1 MSLHLWTATKQRR
14 TIERVPIPKSFHLW
28 QHTHMAQYQ
37 GFDLLGI
44 EPLLSDEERRTRDTV
59 REVLEREAVPLV
71 TQSFRDA
78 TFPTS
83 LVSTLAGLGVF
94 GAHIDGYGCAGIN
107 SVAYGL
113 VMQEL
118 ERVDSAIRSFVSVQS
133 SLAMS
138 AIWLH
143 GTEEQKQ
150 RFLPEMA
157 TGQKLGAFALT
168 EAAHGSDPSG
178 METHAE
184 RTSNGFLINGSKFW
198 ITNATLAGVIV
209 VWAKLDGTVR
219 GFIVERGTPGLTTD
233 EIHNKLS
240 MRMSVTG
247 SIALDDVEVPEE
259 SLLPQTKGVGSALQ
273 CLTLA
278 RFGIAWGVI
287 GAAAACLHE
296 TLEYTKARVQ
306 FSRPLAGY
314 QLVQQKLADMATEIS
329 LAQVAVYHL
338 SRQKDEGRLH
348 HTQVSMVKY
357 HNAQMALDVARTCR
371 DLLGAAG
378 ILDEFVTMRH
388 MVNLETVNTY
398 EGTRHVH
405 QLVLGRH
412 LTGISAFE

>member
-1 MSLHLWTATKQRR
+1 
-14 TIERVPIPKSFHLW
+14 
-28 QHTHMAQYQ
+28 MAHYQ

-44 EPLLSDEERRTRDTV
+44 EPLLTEEERRTRDTV
-59 REVLEREAVPLV
+59 REVLDREAVPLV

-78 TFPTS
+78 SFPTE
-83 LVSTLAGLGVF
+83 LVPKLADLGIF

-157 TGQKLGAFALT
+157 TGKKLGAFALT
-168 EAAHGSDPSG
+168 ETAHGSDPSG

-184 RTSNGFLINGSKFW
+184 RTGNGFRINGSKFW
-198 ITNATLAGVIV
+198 ITNATLADVMV
-209 VWAKLDGTVR
+209 VWAKLDDTVR
-219 GFIVERGTPGLTTD
+219 GFIVERGADGLTTD
-233 EIHNKLS
+233 EVHNKLS
-240 MRMSVTG
+240 MRMSATG
-247 SIALDDVEVPEE
+247 SVVLEDVDVPEGG
-259 SLLPQTKGVGSALQ
+259 LLPGTKGLASALQ

-287 GAAAACLHE
+287 GAASACLHE

-306 FSRPLAGY
+306 FSRPLAGH

-338 SRQKDEGRLH
+338 ARQKDEGRLH

>member
-1 MSLHLWTATKQRR
+1 
-14 TIERVPIPKSFHLW
+14 
-28 QHTHMAQYQ
+28 MAQYQ

-44 EPLLSDEERRTRDTV
+44 DPLLSAEERRTRDTV
-59 REVLEREAVPLV
+59 RDVMEREAVPLV
-71 TQSFRDA
+71 TESFRDA
-78 TFPTS
+78 NFPTQ
-83 LVSTLAGLGVF
+83 LVPRLADLGVF

-143 GTEEQKQ
+143 GSEEQKQ

-157 TGQKLGAFALT
+157 SGQKLGAFALT
-168 EAAHGSDPSG
+168 ESGHGSDPSG
-178 METHAE
+178 MQTHAE
-184 RTSNGFLINGSKFW
+184 RTGNGFRLNGSKFW
-198 ITNATLAGVIV
+198 ITNATLADVIV
-209 VWAKLDGTVR
+209 IWAKLDGAVR
-219 GFIVERGTPGLTTD
+219 GFIVEHDTPGLTTD

-247 SIALDDVEVPEE
+247 SIALEDVEVPEE
-259 SLLPQTKGVGSALQ
+259 SLLPETKGLGSAFQ

-287 GAAAACLHE
+287 GAATACLRE
-296 TLEYTKARVQ
+296 TLEYTKSRVQ
-306 FSRPLAGY
+306 FSRPLAGF

-338 SRQKDEGRLH
+338 ARQKDEGRLH

-357 HNAQMALDVARTCR
+357 HNTQMALDVARTCR

-412 LTGISAFE
+412 LTGLSAFE

>member
-1 MSLHLWTATKQRR
+1 
-14 TIERVPIPKSFHLW
+14 
-28 QHTHMAQYQ
+28 MAQYQ

-44 EPLLSDEERRTRDTV
+44 EPLLSDDERRTRDTV

-78 TFPTS
+78 TFPVS
-83 LVSTLAGLGVF
+83 LTPKLAALGVF

-198 ITNATLAGVIV
+198 ITNATLADVIV
-209 VWAKLDGTVR
+209 LWAKLDGTVR
-219 GFIVERGTPGLTTD
+219 GFIMERGTPGLTTD

-259 SLLPQTKGVGSALQ
+259 SLLPQGCGVCASMLNA
-273 CLTLA
+273 
-278 RFGIAWGVI
+278 
-287 GAAAACLHE
+287 GAVWHS
-296 TLEYTKARVQ
+296 V
-306 FSRPLAGY
+306 
-314 QLVQQKLADMATEIS
+314 
-329 LAQVAVYHL
+329 
-338 SRQKDEGRLH
+338 GRDWR
-348 HTQVSMVKY
+348 SGGMF
-357 HNAQMALDVARTCR
+357 A
-371 DLLGAAG
+371 
-378 ILDEFVTMRH
+378 
-388 MVNLETVNTY
+388 
-398 EGTRHVH
+398 
-405 QLVLGRH
+405 
-412 LTGISAFE
+412 

>member
-1 MSLHLWTATKQRR
+1 
-14 TIERVPIPKSFHLW
+14 
-28 QHTHMAQYQ
+28 MAQYQ

-44 EPLLSDEERRTRDTV
+44 EPLLTEEERRTRDTV
-59 REVLEREAVPLV
+59 REVLEREAAPLV

-78 TFPTS
+78 SFPTE
-83 LVSTLAGLGVF
+83 LVPKLADLGIY

-118 ERVDSAIRSFVSVQS
+118 ERVDSAIRSFVSVHS

-157 TGQKLGAFALT
+157 AGRKLGAFALT
-168 EAAHGSDPSG
+168 ETAHGSDPSG

-184 RTSNGFLINGSKFW
+184 RTANGFRINGTKFW
-198 ITNATLAGVIV
+198 ITNATLADVIV
-209 VWAKLDGTVR
+209 VWAKLDDVVR
-219 GFIVERGTPGLTTD
+219 GFIVERDAPGLTTN

-240 MRMSVTG
+240 MRMSATG
-247 SIALDDVEVPEE
+247 SVALEDVEVPEE
-259 SLLPQTKGVGSALQ
+259 SLLPETKGLASALQ

-306 FSRPLAGY
+306 FSRPLAGH

-338 SRQKDEGRLH
+338 ARQKDEGRLH